1 MTTTSP
7 SILTALNWRYATKKF
22 DPSKKVSADDLAT
35 IMSAVN
41 LAATSYGLQPF
52 RVMHVQ
58 DPAVREKLKAA
69 AYGQTQI
76 TDADHLFVFCH
87 MLEVS
92 DEYVDN
98 YMARIASERNM
109 DVANLKGFG
118 DTIKGSVANK
128 SAHEVADWNRRQA
141 YIALGHL
148 LVAAAKLR
156 VDSCPMEGFDNAAF
170 GEILGLKD
178 LGLGAAV
185 VATVGYRSEEDQLQH
200 AAKVRL
206 PVTELFHT
214 V

>member
-1 MTTTSP
+1 MTTTS
-7 SILTALNWRYATKKF
+7 SSLLTDLNWRYATKKF
-22 DPSKKVSADDLAT
+22 DTSKKVSAEDLET

-69 AYGQTQI
+69 AYGQPQI

-87 MLEVS
+87 LLEVS
-92 DEYVDN
+92 DEYVDD
-98 YMARIASERNM
+98 YIARIAAERNT

-118 DTIKGSVANK
+118 DTIKGSLGNK
-128 SAHEVADWNRRQA
+128 TSQEVADWTRRQA

-148 LVAAAKLR
+148 LVTAATLR
-156 VDSCPMEGFDNAAF
+156 VDSCPMEGFDAAAF

-178 LGLGAAV
+178 QGLGAAV

-206 PVTELFHT
+206 PLTELFHT

>member
-7 SILTALNWRYATKKF
+7 SLLTALNWRYATKKF
-22 DPSKKVSADDLAT
+22 DTSKKVSAEDLET

-41 LAATSYGLQPF
+41 LSATSYGLQPF

-69 AYGQTQI
+69 AYGQAQI

-87 MLEVS
+87 MLNVPA
-92 DEYVDN
+92 EYVDEFI
-98 YMARIASERNM
+98 ARTAAERKM
-109 DVANLKGFG
+109 PAEKLQGYS
-118 DTIKGSVANK
+118 DTIKGSMASK
-128 SAHEVADWNRRQA
+128 SARDMVDWTRRQA

-148 LVAAAKLR
+148 LVAAATLR
-156 VDSCPMEGFDNAAF
+156 VDSCPMEGFDPAAF

-206 PVTELFHT
+206 PLTELFHT